1 MKSYIEL
8 AEQIKLSKGNEA
20 EAHRKA
26 AEDCRMQLQILREK
40 RAEAIAEGRKADHKS
55 ICQDIEFYEGREKFE
70 RGAAAD
76 KEIPSVMFWDA
87 WKKYREDYDR
97 EFDKRAKAYN
107 RLKEQLVKAY
117 ADMLDF
123 MNQGNQEKEAYMADA
138 DINRSAIK
146 MPEVSAPLD
155 KGKDHISPDG
165 ALLVSLSD
173 EKYRV
178 RENVEDIENG
188 VYSPGGVYGEC
199 KSEMFHKAAAAPGPK
214 NPQRFLWE
222 QNGHSEYITREEYRE
237 RQLANMPED
246 YRKFVKAQLVNG

>member
-20 EAHRKA
+20 EAHRRA
-26 AEDCRMQLQILREK
+26 AEDCRMQLRILREK
-40 RAEAIAEGRKADHKS
+40 RAAAIAEGRQADHKS

-76 KEIPSVMFWDA
+76 KEIPSVMFSDA

-97 EFDKRAKAYN
+97 EFKKKAKAYN
-107 RLKEQLVKAY
+107 QLREQLTEAY
-117 ADMLDF
+117 ADLLEF
-123 MNQGNQEKEAYMADA
+123 MNQGNKEKAEYLTDA
-138 DINRSAIK
+138 NVNECEIK
-146 MPEVSAPLD
+146 MPDVSSPLD

-199 KSEMFHKAAAAPGPK
+199 KSEMFYNTMSAPRPK
-214 NPQRFLWE
+214 REQRFLWE
-222 QNGHSEYITREEYRE
+222 QNGHSEYITREEFRE
-237 RQLANMPED
+237 RQLASMPED
-246 YRKFVKAQLVNG
+246 YRKFVKAQLANG

>member
-20 EAHRKA
+20 EAHRRA
-26 AEDCRMQLQILREK
+26 AEDCRMQLRILREK
-40 RAEAIAEGRKADHKS
+40 RAAAIAEGRQADHKS

-146 MPEVSAPLD
+146 MPEVSAP
-155 KGKDHISPDG
+155 GYESKDISVDG
-165 ALLVSLSD
+165 ALLVSLS
-173 EKYRV
+173 EQAYRV
-178 RENVEDIENG
+178 HENVTDIESG
-188 VYSPGGVYGEC
+188 VFSPGGVYGEC
-199 KSEMFHKAAAAPGPK
+199 GTERIYKAAAAPGPK
-214 NPQRFLWE
+214 DSQRVLWE

-237 RQLANMPED
+237 RQLASMPED